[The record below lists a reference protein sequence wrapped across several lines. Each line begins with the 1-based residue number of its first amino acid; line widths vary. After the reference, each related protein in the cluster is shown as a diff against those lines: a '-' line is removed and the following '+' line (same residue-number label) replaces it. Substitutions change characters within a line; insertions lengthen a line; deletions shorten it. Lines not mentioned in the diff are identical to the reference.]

1 MQQISGTISR
11 IFRSV
16 SLIALLASFL
26 LPFWNTEAGAAF
38 HDKVAAGNKE
48 PRVITL
54 AYFPMAVPVA
64 VLGEILKRD
73 MILQKALERDGITIT
88 FKTFAKGNDVL
99 PLIREGKIEAV
110 MFADFPSIEAATV
123 GDMLIVGTV
132 KRSFSSVVAP
142 QTTRVE
148 QLRNRKVGNAYGSTS
163 HYALLQAL
171 GSVGLSEK
179 EIIFVPLEV
188 DQMADALADGSV
200 DAFAAWEPTP
210 TAALNKYPGR
220 FANIYRH
227 LSNSFF
233 LVSRRLAGE
242 EPAAAD
248 VLAAALVRSVR
259 WMKKRGNLDTASGWA
274 LTGMRDFSGKAPS
287 LSVTDIVAITRKD
300 LLDVSGAPLLSAAEA
315 DNQSRLLKEFD
326 FLKKIGKLPAEV
338 SPASLHSSF
347 KADLLPR
354 LMKDPSRYQLNNF
367 EYAQ

>member
-1 MQQISGTISR
+1 
-11 IFRSV
+11 
-16 SLIALLASFL
+16 
-26 LPFWNTEAGAAF
+26 
-38 HDKVAAGNKE
+38 
-48 PRVITL
+48 
-54 AYFPMAVPVA
+54 
-64 VLGEILKRD
+64 
-73 MILQKALERDGITIT
+73 
-88 FKTFAKGNDVL
+88 
-99 PLIREGKIEAV
+99 
-110 MFADFPSIEAATV
+110 MFGDFPSIEAATV

-142 QTTRVE
+142 QMTRVE

-179 EIIFVPLEV
+179 EITIVPLEV

-210 TAALNKYPGR
+210 TATLNKYSGR

-233 LVSRRLAGE
+233 LVSGRLAGE
-242 EPAAAD
+242 QPAAAD
-248 VLAAALVRSVR
+248 ALAAALVRSVR
-259 WMKKRGNLDTASGWA
+259 WMKKGGNLNTASGWV

-287 LSVTDIVAITRKD
+287 LSVTDIVAITHND
-300 LLDVSGAPLLSAAEA
+300 LLDVSGAPLLSVAEA
-315 DNQSRLLKEFD
+315 DKQSRLLKEFD

-338 SPASLHSSF
+338 SPASLRSSF

-354 LMKDPSRYQLNNF
+354 LMKDPGRYQLNTF
-367 EYAQ
+367 EYAP